1 MNNQCNN
8 CAKFLACNRKNCN
21 KITFVEAGI
30 LDKPKMIKNDN
41 EIVSEALMNIGKTM
55 EETYYC
61 IQIMCKEW
69 LKGLQEIQNETKQE
83 AEMKNK

>member
-8 CAKFLACNRKNCN
+8 CAKFLTCNRKKCN
-21 KITFVEAGI
+21 KVTFVEAGI
-30 LDKPKMIKNDN
+30 LDKPKTIKNDN
-41 EIVSEALMNIGKTM
+41 EIVLEALMNFGKTM
-55 EETYYC
+55 EEAYYG

-69 LKGLQEIQNETKQE
+69 KKGLQEIEKEIKQE

>member
-8 CAKFLACNRKNCN
+8 CAKFLTCNRKNCN

-41 EIVSEALMNIGKTM
+41 EIVLEALMNFGETM
-55 EETYYC
+55 EETYYS

-69 LKGLQEIQNETKQE
+69 LKGLQEIQNEIKQE